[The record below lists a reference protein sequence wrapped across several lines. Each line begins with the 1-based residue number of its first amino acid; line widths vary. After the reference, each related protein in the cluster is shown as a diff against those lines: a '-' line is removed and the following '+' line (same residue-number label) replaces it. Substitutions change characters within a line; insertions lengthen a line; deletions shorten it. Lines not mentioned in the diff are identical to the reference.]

1 MLNIEAMIKRETD
14 NAVRLCCGK
23 KRCPVITDLGNGMVR
38 ITDDFGKEVEIT
50 KEEAKLVSDGVRTLD
65 GEKLILG

>member
-1 MLNIEAMIKRETD
+1 MIKRETV
-14 NAVRLCCGK
+14 NTVRLCCGK
-23 KRCPVITDLGNGMVR
+23 KGCPVITDLGNGMVR

>member
-14 NAVRLCCGK
+14 NTVRLCCGK
-23 KRCPVITDLGNGMVR
+23 KGCPVITDLGNGMVR

>member
-1 MLNIEAMIKRETD
+1 MIKRENMNT
-14 NAVRLCCGK
+14 VRLCCGK
-23 KRCPVITDLGNGMVR
+23 AGCPTIQDLGNGMVR

-50 KEEAKLVSDGVRTLD
+50 KEEAKLVSDGVKTLD

>member
-1 MLNIEAMIKRETD
+1 MIKRETD
-14 NAVRLCCGK
+14 NTVRLCCGK
-23 KRCPVITDLGNGMVR
+23 KGCPVITDLGNGMVR